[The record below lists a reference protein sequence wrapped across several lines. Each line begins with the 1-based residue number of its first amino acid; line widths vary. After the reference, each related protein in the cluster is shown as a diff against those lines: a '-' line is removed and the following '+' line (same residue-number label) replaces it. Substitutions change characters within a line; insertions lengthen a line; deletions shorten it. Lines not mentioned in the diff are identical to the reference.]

1 MLHRK
6 VDPKLAE
13 TSWVHQLFG
22 GQLRSRV
29 HCKSCGHNSDT
40 YDSILDLSLDI
51 HRTSSLKDALKSFVA
66 PDYLKGSDKYKC
78 DQYVCSSTCWC
89 LG

>member
-1 MLHRK
+1 M
-6 VDPKLAE
+6 
-13 TSWVHQLFG
+13 HQLFG

-29 HCKSCGHNSDT
+29 HCKGCGHNSDT

-78 DQYVCSSTCWC
+78 DQYVYSSNR
-89 LG
+89 